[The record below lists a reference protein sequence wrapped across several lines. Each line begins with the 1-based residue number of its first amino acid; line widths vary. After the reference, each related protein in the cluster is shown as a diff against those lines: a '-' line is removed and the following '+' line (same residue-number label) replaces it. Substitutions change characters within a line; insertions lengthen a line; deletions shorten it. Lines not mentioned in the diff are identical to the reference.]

1 MFTGNPHSSFERV
14 SENIRRM
21 PANARPRAKDA
32 AHQAAAADRGL
43 SGACRAVFTFLLDD
57 LYWVTGVSDR
67 NGRLDLCSKT
77 GFDRS
82 TITRA
87 IAKLRDRGHVLVQQ
101 KNGAVQPNTSG
112 TPTRFL
118 TWRQLRAQR
127 RRASKPT

>member
-101 KNGAVQPNTSG
+101 KRCGPAEYERNAYTFPHVAAAARPEEACQ
-112 TPTRFL
+112 
-118 TWRQLRAQR
+118 
-127 RRASKPT
+127 